1 MPSSGSQTASGA
13 TQRVERTHRTRG
25 GLVKMVFNERK
36 RKWYDDNGRERD
48 PRTGRCINKPKG
60 PQGNKPQNVTGI
72 TASWDF
78 GKADKTILSNVQR
91 EIQRLQAGLRRVT
104 PLPYYVSDLKQT
116 GWPWLC
122 LIIVHQGIAVKMQI
136 VIRDVNQY
144 PNHGHYIECRFQEGQ
159 DKEHALTF
167 RKFGLSEFLKYFVRQ
182 YDDRVRN
189 DEVAEDLGAAHGGVA
204 LKILNPTRDS
214 KRCEFSSGIT
224 WKDIAE
230 MQVSLST
237 GHAKKAFYQN
247 VLDAE
252 KRIISE
258 QAAIGHKSKEEMDI
272 EESLDAFLAGI
283 ADEEDEGD
291 GDEAERPGPGAWDLE
306 IIDSP

>member
-136 VIRDVNQY
+136 VIRGMCFPLLFVAIVSEAVDSCSISGFARHLNLCQCLCWY
-144 PNHGHYIECRFQEGQ
+144 PIEG
-159 DKEHALTF
+159 
-167 RKFGLSEFLKYFVRQ
+167 
-182 YDDRVRN
+182 
-189 DEVAEDLGAAHGGVA
+189 
-204 LKILNPTRDS
+204 
-214 KRCEFSSGIT
+214 
-224 WKDIAE
+224 
-230 MQVSLST
+230 
-237 GHAKKAFYQN
+237 
-247 VLDAE
+247 
-252 KRIISE
+252 
-258 QAAIGHKSKEEMDI
+258 
-272 EESLDAFLAGI
+272 
-283 ADEEDEGD
+283 
-291 GDEAERPGPGAWDLE
+291 
-306 IIDSP
+306 